1 VEVEAEEVEEVVGV
15 DLSVGVP
22 KKYKEPES
30 CGSAADFLLG
40 VEMERDPLGREEVEV
55 DILMAVETD
64 LLSNHNDS
72 TKCQS
77 SSPATS
83 TVNDDQV
90 DLTVDDDSGS
100 IDSTSSI
107 FIAGHVD
114 FAMESIAAVD
124 NVKADDDDVID
135 VPDFETTTAP
145 VDGDHFEATATAPP
159 IAELNGCGGGSL
171 MAVVT

>member
-1 VEVEAEEVEEVVGV
+1 
-15 DLSVGVP
+15 
-22 KKYKEPES
+22 
-30 CGSAADFLLG
+30 
-40 VEMERDPLGREEVEV
+40 M
-55 DILMAVETD
+55 
-64 LLSNHNDS
+64 
-72 TKCQS
+72 
-77 SSPATS
+77 
-83 TVNDDQV
+83 

-159 IAELNGCGGGSL
+159 IAESTTAVKKMPKRRKTFGRSQKKRVAIESL
-171 MAVVT
+171 GTEVKA